1 MHILLVAATL
11 PELNPCLQFL
21 DKVSESKTL
30 SHYIL
35 SHHKI
40 SVLISGVGSP
50 AMAFSLGQYNLNEV
64 DLVIHAGLSGAFNL
78 NLELGTIVEIEK
90 EKWSDLGARDR
101 DGSFIDIHDLGLSD
115 VNQFPFQ
122 NKWLINHFDLNLKIP
137 KMSGITTN
145 CVSGSELE
153 IKSLSEKYPNAIE
166 SMEGAAVFY
175 ACRMKDVKFVSIR
188 SISNHVQPRD
198 KSLWKIQ
205 ESIQS
210 LNQYIIS
217 LLQELT
223 SGQRKIRSSN

>member
-30 SHYIL
+30 SHYSL

-50 AMAFSLGQYNLNEV
+50 SMAFALGQYHLLDV
-64 DLVIHAGLSGAFNL
+64 DLVIHAGLSGAFDKNM
-78 NLELGTIVEIEK
+78 ELGSIVEIEK

-101 DGSFIDIHDLGLSD
+101 DGSFIDIHELGLCD
-115 VNQFPFQ
+115 VNQFPFHQ
-122 NKWLINHFDLNLKIP
+122 KWILNHFNLNLQIP
-137 KMSGITTN
+137 KMFGITTN
-145 CVSGSELE
+145 CVSGTALE

-175 ACRMKDVKFVSIR
+175 ACRMKDVKFISIR
-188 SISNHVQPRD
+188 SISNHVLPRD

-223 SGQRKIRSSN
+223 SGQRKISSSN